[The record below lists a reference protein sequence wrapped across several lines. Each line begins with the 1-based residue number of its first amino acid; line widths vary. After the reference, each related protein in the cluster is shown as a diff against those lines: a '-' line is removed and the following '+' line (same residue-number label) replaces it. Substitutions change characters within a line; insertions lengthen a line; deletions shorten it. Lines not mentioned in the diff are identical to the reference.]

1 MYDVSNYLDDHPG
14 GAEVL
19 TDMAGKNADEL
30 FDDIGHSNEAREELR
45 RYQIGILKLDAA
57 TKKKMQEEQSNEK
70 KMYLSGVEGTKPPPI
85 MLVLVVLAA
94 LAVSYCH
101 QTKHL

>member
-70 KMYLSGVEGTKPPPI
+70 KMYLSGVGGTKPPPI